1 MAARADGLCRSALR
15 AASAALALALAGCSG
30 VPDVGSYAFVLQDRY
45 VYNSCQ
51 ELTNQRAHWT
61 AREKELAGLVAKAE
75 STPAGFLVS
84 AASYR
89 SELVQARAHLRFIG
103 DAQRQKGC
111 PETPR

>member
-1 MAARADGLCRSALR
+1 
-15 AASAALALALAGCSG
+15 LALAVVGCSG

-45 VYNSCQ
+45 AYNSCP
-51 ELTNQRAHWT
+51 ELTNLRAHWI
-61 AREKELAGLVAKAE
+61 AREKELVGLVDKAE
-75 STPAGFLVS
+75 STPGGFLVS

-89 SELVQARAHLRFIG
+89 SELVQARAHVRFIG